1 MANKE
6 VLDQINAE
14 RVRRATDLD
23 TLDGYAVLSL
33 LRDSWAREAE
43 LLATSQ
49 KKGWQSEAKTLGSAV
64 VLLKL
69 EITALEKRSAT
80 KPPAREPVTG
90 PSPSWT
96 KPTLLNKLVTDAQE
110 SGLGKLVAGASRC
123 PNPGDHEPHTWTGPR
138 DPATG
143 SDRWQCS
150 PEPTLLVGVALG
162 MDDSVAAYL
171 SGATHELGEPLTRE
185 EALDRTQ
192 QAIDDLTVLVSRGGL
207 PVRHED
213 GETMS
218 ITHHTSNGT
227 PYTVSGQTAVI
238 ERLGTHL
245 ATESTVH
252 QEVDASMPDVHAEPL
267 APMFTDSSAPTSRT
281 RPVPPSMVGKDPA
294 TWAELARPVEPLCV
308 PDHMSPS
315 QLSTLDT
322 CPAQARLSRYEG
334 MPGIPL
340 WGAVGGTAFHRAVEE
355 IERDVAVNGW
365 ECLADYLAPKG
376 PNVWNKAFHAVVAEE
391 IAKSG
396 VPMTDWYASASG
408 KENYSWWLVEGGEMV
423 KRYVTYR
430 VRHDDGRKVL
440 ILPDGRP
447 AIELELTLDLGAL
460 PVKVILDIVW
470 QLPDGSLEIWDH
482 KTRRDYMGPIVDTI
496 QLGTQGHALDQVMTD
511 QLPDIAHWQLGAPSQ
526 ITARY
531 FDARKGQLTDAFD
544 PLDRHPIE
552 ELEMRYADG
561 DDKRRNR
568 PAIPVRSNLCKACPV
583 AYLCPV
589 GSKL

>member
-6 VLDQINAE
+6 VLDLISAE
-14 RVRRATDLD
+14 RVRRTTDLASVD
-23 TLDGYAVLSL
+23 PICAHDLLATLVS
-33 LRDSWAREAE
+33 SWSREAE
-43 LLATSQ
+43 LLAASQ

-69 EITALEKRSAT
+69 EITALEKRDAT
-80 KPPAREPVTG
+80 RPPVREPVTG
-90 PSPSWT
+90 PTPSWT
-96 KPTLLNKLVTDAQE
+96 DPTALDQLVANAQE
-110 SGLGKLVAGASRC
+110 SGLGKLIAGNAPC
-123 PNPGDHEPHTWTGPR
+123 PAHHDHSAHTWVGPR
-138 DPATG
+138 DPATS
-143 SDRWQCS
+143 SDRWRCPGNGPLAES
-150 PEPTLLVGVALG
+150 SSIA
-162 MDDSVAAYL
+162 DDVAAYL
-171 SGATHELGEPLTRE
+171 SGATDELAYADSGRAIIEQAAAQLGEPLTDTCVTTS
-185 EALDRTQ
+185 LVDRPSRNTGMG
-192 QAIDDLTVLVSRGGL
+192 LT
-207 PVRHED
+207 
-213 GETMS
+213 T
-218 ITHHTSNGT
+218 T
-227 PYTVSGQTAVI
+227 PVI
-238 ERLGTHL
+238 EWLGTNL
-245 ATESTVH
+245 ATESAVH

-267 APMFTDSSAPTSRT
+267 APMFTDSTAPTSRA
-281 RPVPPSMVGKDPA
+281 RPVPPSMVNVTPYV
-294 TWAELARPVEPLCV
+294 WADFAEAAAPSTI

-322 CPAQARLSRYEG
+322 CAAQARISRYDG
-334 MPGIPL
+334 NPGIPL

-355 IERDVAVNGW
+355 IERDVHAAG
-365 ECLADYLAPKG
+365 ATGIHLAPLFG
-376 PNVWNKAFHAVVAEE
+376 EVDAVWNKAFHAVIAEE

-396 VPMTDWYASASG
+396 VPMTDWYASGGG

-430 VRHDDGRKVL
+430 VKHDDGRKVL
-440 ILPDGRP
+440 VLPDGRP
-447 AIELELTLDLGAL
+447 AIELELSFNLWNPGTMTDPL

-496 QLGTQGHALDQVMTD
+496 QLGTQGWALNHLLADLEDAGHTGV
-511 QLPDIAHWQLGAPSQ
+511 LNA
-526 ITARY
+526 ITTRY

-544 PLDRHPIE
+544 PIERHPIE